1 MHASGEGRSHLL
13 LSRAAAPPGRKMAVG
28 GEQEG
33 AVAAAVVVP
42 GRVLVVH
49 DQARHVGRRLHAHH
63 CSVPAA
69 LLAVCAPRLI
79 YVDWRMSILEKERTA
94 RGQTLLL
101 KMLPQAV
108 SRHAALS
115 MCCMLSSIRRL

>member
-1 MHASGEGRSHLL
+1 MTCRRACACIRREDYHLRALSNLL
-13 LSRAAAPPGRKMAVG
+13 LSRAGRAPGAEDGG

-94 RGQTLLL
+94 RGRL
-101 KMLPQAV
+101 
-108 SRHAALS
+108 
-115 MCCMLSSIRRL
+115 CC